1 MINFSGWEMPI
12 HYGSQMKEHLIVRK
26 SCGLFDVSH
35 MAIID
40 ISGAESKELLKL
52 ILANDISNLSQEY
65 DALYSAML
73 NERGGIIDDLIAYKI
88 PMGFRLIVNCATR
101 NTVLKWIEKQILDK
115 KVKIHERKDLSIL
128 AIQGPSV
135 YKVISKIFSLDFVEK
150 LKNLRSFQG
159 ILVDGMQVSKTGYTG
174 ERGVEIIIPN
184 ELTED
189 FWNKVLDAGALPI
202 GLGARDTL
210 RLEAGL
216 NLYGSDMDEDISP
229 LECNMEWTVSLKN
242 KNREFIGKEPF
253 LNKKKRAD
261 FHVLK
266 GLLFNER
273 AIVRSNQEVFFNDRR
288 IPSGV
293 ITSGS
298 YSPSLKK
305 SIALARIPTTNLKTC
320 VAEVRGKRVEALIG
334 SPQFVKEGKLIF
346 KEN

>member
-35 MAIID
+35 MTIID

-135 YKVISKIFSLDFVEK
+135 YKVISKIFSL
-150 LKNLRSFQG
+150 LFQN
-159 ILVDGMQVSKTGYTG
+159 T
-174 ERGVEIIIPN
+174 
-184 ELTED
+184 
-189 FWNKVLDAGALPI
+189 
-202 GLGARDTL
+202 
-210 RLEAGL
+210 
-216 NLYGSDMDEDISP
+216 
-229 LECNMEWTVSLKN
+229 
-242 KNREFIGKEPF
+242 
-253 LNKKKRAD
+253 
-261 FHVLK
+261 
-266 GLLFNER
+266 
-273 AIVRSNQEVFFNDRR
+273 
-288 IPSGV
+288 
-293 ITSGS
+293 
-298 YSPSLKK
+298 
-305 SIALARIPTTNLKTC
+305 
-320 VAEVRGKRVEALIG
+320 
-334 SPQFVKEGKLIF
+334 
-346 KEN
+346 

>member
-35 MAIID
+35 MTIID

-242 KNREFIGKEPF
+242 KNREFIGKESF

-266 GLLFNER
+266 GLLFNEG
-273 AIVRSNQEVFFNDRR
+273 AIVRSNQEVFFNDLGVPR
-288 IPSGV
+288 GV

>member
-150 LKNLRSFQG
+150 LKNLSSLQG

-242 KNREFIGKEPF
+242 KNREFIGKESF

-266 GLLFNER
+266 GLLFNEG

-288 IPSGV
+288 IPNGV